1 MNIYTLLVLSLA
13 ERKIQSLTVASAI
26 FAIPAEQLCSGRLR
40 LAPLRTA
47 GCRPV
52 LRCRPRPFPPRPHE
66 CPYQGT
72 PPVPVA
78 RVLLAGCAGSCCCS
92 GRTFSGKWAKDAAR
106 NSGLSHGREQEAG
119 IGLTARAAPR

>member
-47 GCRPV
+47 GCRPYYV
-52 LRCRPRPFPPRPHE
+52 AAHAHSHRARTNARTRVRPRYPWHGFSWL
-66 CPYQGT
+66 
-72 PPVPVA
+72 A
-78 RVLLAGCAGSCCCS
+78 VLAPAAVRDALFRGS
-92 GRTFSGKWAKDAAR
+92 GRRTQ
-106 NSGLSHGREQEAG
+106 HEIPG
-119 IGLTARAAPR
+119 IRMEESKKPG